1 MGNNADREREDRRLD
16 LGLHNAPRST
26 TYTIDQR
33 KARKGRTVR
42 WHQETVHKQR
52 HTAIPMIRPIDPPNL
67 WTLIR
72 TDTYLICWAIS
83 EIPRLSHA
91 APERHSSRYSVH
103 AGTPPEREWYFLLF
117 NTLVGWFPELTPVR
131 SQVVGSQLATLE

>member
-52 HTAIPMIRPIDPPNL
+52 HTAVPMIRPTDPPDL
-67 WTLIR
+67 RSLIQ
-72 TDTYLICWAIS
+72 TDTYLICWVIS
-83 EIPRLSHA
+83 EIPRISHA
-91 APERHSSRYSVH
+91 APEWYSLRYSVH
-103 AGTPPEREWYFLLF
+103 AGTLQSASGIFCIF
-117 NTLVGWFPELTPVR
+117 SSTHGPVPR
-131 SQVVGSQLATLE
+131 TYSSP